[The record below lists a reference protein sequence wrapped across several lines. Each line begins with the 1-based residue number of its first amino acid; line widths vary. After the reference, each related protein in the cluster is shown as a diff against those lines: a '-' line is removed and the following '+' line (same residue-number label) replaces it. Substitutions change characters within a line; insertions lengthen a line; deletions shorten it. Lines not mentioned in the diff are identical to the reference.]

1 MKITPTEDKPW
12 TSVAIDFYG
21 PVPRTE
27 QYLLVVIDTY
37 SKFPEVEIVNSTAAK
52 TCIPKLD
59 TIFARYGIPSKI
71 KTDNGPP
78 SNGKEFETYTK
89 SLGIEWKTIT
99 PLWPQGNAVLERF
112 MKPIGILLKTA
123 EIEGKNW
130 KQELQRF
137 LLQYRSTP
145 HQTTK
150 FVPCELLFNRQ
161 IRGYLPEL
169 TRKKV
174 VNRHKR
180 AKQNLE
186 HKKEENKEYYDRN
199 KSTKEAGIKKGEI
212 VICKQKKNN
221 KLTSKFDPEHYTVVQ
236 RMYNTIIAER
246 DGKTVTRNVSHFK
259 KVVMEESEE
268 EQEDTAPGRSTETE
282 EPPKQEPSVRRST
295 RMKRPVIR
303 YQYQTLCYKQ

>member
-21 PVPRTE
+21 PVPRTG

-37 SKFPEVEIVNSTAAK
+37 SKFPEVEIVNSTEAE
-52 TCIPKLD
+52 TCKPKLY

-78 SNGKEFETYTK
+78 FNGKEFETYAKT
-89 SLGIEWKTIT
+89 LGIEWKTIT
-99 PLWPQGNAVLERF
+99 PLWPQGNAVVERF
-112 MKPIGILLKTA
+112 MKPIGKLLKTA

-130 KQELQRF
+130 KQELQR
-137 LLQYRSTP
+137 T
-145 HQTTK
+145 HK
-150 FVPCELLFNRQ
+150 
-161 IRGYLPEL
+161 
-169 TRKKV
+169 KKV
-174 VNRHKR
+174 INRHKR

-186 HKKEENKEYYDRN
+186 QKKEENKEYYDRN
-199 KSTKEAGIKKGEI
+199 KKKTKEAGIKKGDF
-212 VICKQKKNN
+212 VICKQKRNN
-221 KLTSKFDPEHYTVVQ
+221 KLTSKFDPEHYTVEQ
-236 RMYNTIIAER
+236 RKYNTIIAKR

-282 EPPKQEPSVRRST
+282 EPPKQETSVRR
-295 RMKRPVIR
+295 
-303 YQYQTLCYKQ
+303 